1 MLKIITKRKY
11 QELEES
17 LRNESNRADDAI
29 RQAAKDKKERKK
41 AEENIA
47 LIKSEKEKLEKDLI
61 NLNQVL
67 EKKNKHEKALKE
79 SNQNLKSTKGGL
91 ISSNNFLTKKN
102 EKQEQTIASLQAE
115 VISLTSERNTLK
127 AEKEK
132 LQNVIKDLNH
142 QLSIAKANKTPR
154 EYAQRIRKHR

>member
-1 MLKIITKRKY
+1 MLKIINKRKY

-47 LIKSEKEKLEKDLI
+47 LIKNEKEKLEKDLI

-67 EKKNKHEKALKE
+67 EKKDKREKALKE
-79 SNQNLKSTKGGL
+79 SNQNLKSAKGGL

-115 VISLTSERNTLK
+115 VISLTSEINTLK
-127 AEKEK
+127 GEKEK